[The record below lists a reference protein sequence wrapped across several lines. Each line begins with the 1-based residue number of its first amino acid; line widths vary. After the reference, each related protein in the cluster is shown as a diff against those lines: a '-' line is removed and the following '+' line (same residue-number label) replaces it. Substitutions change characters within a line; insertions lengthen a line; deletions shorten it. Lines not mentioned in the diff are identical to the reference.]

1 MSEQSPA
8 AGSRKLERAIVLQ
21 LLDDEQGHR
30 RSSVQLA
37 SKLDASTSALEQ
49 ALHQLAA
56 AGVVCIDDD
65 EVWASAAARRLD
77 EIGLI
82 SI

>member
-8 AGSRKLERAIVLQ
+8 AGSRKLERAIILA
-21 LLDDEQGHR
+21 LLEDEHGHR
-30 RSSVQLA
+30 HPSVQLEA
-37 SKLDASTSALEQ
+37 TLAVSAGALEQ
-49 ALHQLAA
+49 ALRGLAD
-56 AGVVCIDDD
+56 AGVVCVDGA

-77 EIGLI
+77 ELGLL

>member
-1 MSEQSPA
+1 
-8 AGSRKLERAIVLQ
+8 
-21 LLDDEQGHR
+21 
-30 RSSVQLA
+30 VQLA
-37 SKLDASTSALEQ
+37 SKLDAGTSALEQ

-56 AGVVCIDDD
+56 AGVVCVDG
-65 EVWASAAARRLD
+65 EKVWASAAARRLD